1 MAGYL
6 LDTNSVIYFFNGE
19 SKISNLIEKAEE
31 DIVISFITK
40 IEMLS
45 FEVDDT
51 AIKRKI
57 GEFLKEIKII
67 LIDEDIIKATI
78 EYRRKFK
85 LKVPDAII
93 CATAKSLGLTLVTA
107 DKILIKNLKGLNII
121 SPI

>member
-1 MAGYL
+1 MAEHL

-19 SKISNLIEKAEE
+19 KKISSLIEKAEG

-45 FEVDDT
+45 FKIDDPV
-51 AIKRKI
+51 IKKKI
-57 GEFLKEIKII
+57 EEFLEEIKII
-67 LIDEDIIKATI
+67 LIDEDIIETTI
-78 EYRRKFK
+78 EYRKKFK

-107 DKILIKNLKGLNII
+107 DKLLSKKLKGVNII

>member
-1 MAGYL
+1 
-6 LDTNSVIYFFNGE
+6 
-19 SKISNLIEKAEE
+19 LIEKAEG

-45 FEVDDT
+45 FKIDDPV
-51 AIKRKI
+51 IKKKI
-57 GEFLKEIKII
+57 EEFLEEIKII
-67 LIDEDIIKATI
+67 LIDEDIIETTI
-78 EYRRKFK
+78 EYRKKFK

-107 DKILIKNLKGLNII
+107 DKLLSKKLKGVNII